1 MYGHRPP
8 TASTTPDVDIM
19 ANWGAPPQH
28 HQQAQA
34 YPPLMYERS
43 RYPGGQGQ
51 YQPQQQQQYPG
62 ANDHLMPPNLGQ
74 SSQPLRGHTPQ
85 SQGSTN
91 GNMVT
96 PLLLNNLSQ
105 HLNNPPAPSNAQH
118 TFSTSSSNQPQQA
131 TKQLI
136 VPGRE
141 HPPAGSEEEKIFIMI
156 VELLDPELRESALL
170 ELSKRRETYEDLA
183 LVLWGGFG
191 MCILGNCGQIGAD
204 DKGVMA
210 SLILEIVNVYPALS
224 PATLNA
230 HASNRVCNA
239 LALLQC
245 VASHNET
252 RALFLNGKFESFST
266 KTGMTDGQRI
276 FRSSFIPF

>member
-1 MYGHRPP
+1 M
-8 TASTTPDVDIM
+8 
-19 ANWGAPPQH
+19 
-28 HQQAQA
+28 
-34 YPPLMYERS
+34 
-43 RYPGGQGQ
+43 
-51 YQPQQQQQYPG
+51 
-62 ANDHLMPPNLGQ
+62 
-74 SSQPLRGHTPQ
+74 
-85 SQGSTN
+85 
-91 GNMVT
+91 
-96 PLLLNNLSQ
+96 
-105 HLNNPPAPSNAQH
+105 
-118 TFSTSSSNQPQQA
+118 
-131 TKQLI
+131 
-136 VPGRE
+136 PGRE
-141 HPPAGSEEEKIFIMI
+141 HPPAGSEEEKIIIMI

-191 MCILGNCGQIGAD
+191 MCINGKFSQVGAD

-252 RALFLNGKFESFST
+252 RALFLNGKLESFST
-266 KTGMTDGQRI
+266 KWT
-276 FRSSFIPF
+276 

>member
-28 HQQAQA
+28 HPHAQA
-34 YPPLMYERS
+34 YPPHMYERS

-191 MCILGNCGQIGAD
+191 MCILGNCSRSELTT
-204 DKGVMA
+204 KG
-210 SLILEIVNVYPALS
+210 SWHP
-224 PATLNA
+224 
-230 HASNRVCNA
+230 
-239 LALLQC
+239 
-245 VASHNET
+245 
-252 RALFLNGKFESFST
+252 
-266 KTGMTDGQRI
+266 
-276 FRSSFIPF
+276 